1 MCGFVPIFTVVH
13 LYLFDRLLIASRVGA
28 WQQTRTKQMTESIQ
42 IQIKS
47 VYGTETAYPVCA
59 KAKAFAAI
67 AGTKTITR
75 HTLLQ
80 VMAIGFSIEVLDR
93 YGRCGMIFDP
103 AGTNQTRGSQLIHC
117 LA

>member
-1 MCGFVPIFTVVH
+1 MISCILSNKPEWLGREARIK
-13 LYLFDRLLIASRVGA
+13 R
-28 WQQTRTKQMTESIQ
+28 MTESIQ

-47 VYGTETAYPVCA
+47 VYGEDKAYPVCD

-67 AGTKTITR
+67 ANTRTLTKA
-75 HTLLQ
+75 TLLQ

-93 YGRCGMIFDP
+93 YGRCGTIFDP

>member
-1 MCGFVPIFTVVH
+1 MARARSE
-13 LYLFDRLLIASRVGA
+13 D
-28 WQQTRTKQMTESIQ
+28 KQMLIQ
-42 IQIKS
+42 IQIRN
-47 VYGTETAYPVCA
+47 VYGTETAYPVCD

-80 VMAIGFSIEVLDR
+80 AMAIGFSIEVLDR
-93 YGRCGMIFDP
+93 YGRCGVIFDP
-103 AGTNQTRGSQLIHC
+103 AGANNTRGSQLIHC